1 MIALAR
7 LPSRLCA
14 ASLLAAA
21 AILSSAAA
29 AAEGTIRIAFGD
41 IATVESLH
49 FLVALELARER
60 GADIQIT
67 FFNSE
72 ELAAQA
78 IVVVQAAVALGP
90 PSARV
95 TKGRAP

>member
-1 MIALAR
+1 MWNSFAIVEAIPLRRGQATKQRVREGKMIALAR

-49 FLVALELARER
+49 FLVALERARER
-60 GADIQIT
+60 GADRKST
-67 FFNSE
+67 RLNS
-72 ELAAQA
+72 
-78 IVVVQAAVALGP
+78 
-90 PSARV
+90 SH
-95 TKGRAP
+95 